1 MSFPKRIA
9 IVHYHLRGGGVT
21 RVIQHAV
28 DALRSRN
35 IETVVVC
42 GEEPQHSKSLNICV
56 NEKLAYNQTIP
67 ENEVGALFREL
78 TDSCTKILGGEPDLW
93 HIHNHNLGKNQTLP
107 LLTHYIA
114 KQQHPLL
121 LQIHDFPEDGRPGNY
136 HYLFNSLRNTTSNHT
151 NLAKLLYPVSGHIFY
166 SVLNRRDYN
175 FLSDA
180 GLPESHLH
188 LLPNAI
194 DVPPITD
201 EKPKSKALDGKY
213 KKLILYPT
221 RAIRRKNIGEF
232 LLHAILSEENNL
244 FAVTL
249 APKNPKAKPRF
260 KRWVDFSE
268 TLDLPVVFEA
278 GKKSHW
284 SYTQLLHLS
293 DLIMTTS
300 VAEGFGLAFLEPWLA
315 GNKLYGRNLPD
326 ITIDFTK
333 EDIHLSHLYDRLN
346 VPVDWINK
354 SVLRQKINEGL
365 NHVFQRYGQ
374 PMSEKHEQLAF
385 NSIVNENDK
394 VDFGRLDEPLQEQIL
409 LKIYHDPSLKSEL
422 SEYVGKADSITGET
436 VNHNKHIIEENYNLK
451 QYGDRLLS
459 VYDHLLSQY
468 PDKIEYLNAKK
479 LLDQFLNPERFNLLR
494 T

>member
-28 DALRSRN
+28 DALRSRD
-35 IETVVVC
+35 IETVVIS
-42 GEEPQHSKSLNICV
+42 GEKPHHSESFNVCV
-56 NEKLAYNQTIP
+56 NERLAYNQTIP
-67 ENEVGALFREL
+67 ENEVGTLFKEI
-78 TDSCTKILGGEPDLW
+78 TDSCTKLLGGKPDLW

-114 KQQHPLL
+114 KQQYPLL

-136 HYLFNSLRNTTSNHT
+136 HYLLDSLRNPTSVHT
-151 NLAKLLYPVSGHIFY
+151 NLGKPLYPVGNHIFY

-175 FLSDA
+175 FFSEA
-180 GLPESHLH
+180 GLPDSHLH

-194 DVPPITD
+194 DVPSITG
-201 EKPKSKALDGKY
+201 EEPKSKALDHKY

-232 LLHAILSEENNL
+232 LLHAILSEADNL

-249 APKNPKAKPRF
+249 APKNPKAKPRY
-260 KRWVDFSE
+260 KRWVDFSQ
-268 TLDLPVVFEA
+268 TLNLPVVFEA

-284 SYTQLLHLS
+284 SYSQLLHLS

-333 EDIHLSHLYDRLN
+333 QDIHLSHLYDRLN

-354 SVLRQKINEGL
+354 KVLRQKINEGL
-365 NHVFQRYGQ
+365 RYAFQRYGRS
-374 PMSEKHEQLAF
+374 MSEKHGQQAF
-385 NSIVNENDK
+385 NSIVNKNDK

-409 LKIYHDPSLKSEL
+409 LKIYHDPSLKNEF
-422 SEYVGKADSITGET
+422 SEYIVNTDSITDGT
-436 VNHNKHIIEENYNLK
+436 VNHNKRIIEENYNLK
-451 QYGDRLLS
+451 QYGDLLLS
-459 VYDHLLSQY
+459 VYDNLLNQY
-468 PDKIEYLNAKK
+468 PDKIEYLNAEK